1 MPSIKVVIVDRH
13 ALLREA
19 LKAILGTDKSISIVG
34 EASTVDDAIDVIS
47 EHKPDIVLMSFLK
60 PNLSGSSLIK
70 KTRSIDETIRF
81 IAFVD
86 VRSTEIDKAIFEM
99 KVCGLLRIDVSPDEV
114 KLAVNTVFGGE
125 RHIDQRI
132 AEVLFDST
140 GESSDELKLSFRQL
154 QVLRMIAEGFTNKR
168 ISAELGI
175 SHDTVKTHVRTILKK
190 LNAADRAQAV
200 SKAYELGVLRKTRDL
215 NPDLIGW
222 Y

>member
-34 EASTVDDAIDVIS
+34 EASTVDDAVDIIS
-47 EHKPDIVLMSFLK
+47 EHQPDIVLMSFLK

-70 KTRSIDETIRF
+70 KTRSIDESVRF

-99 KVCGLLRIDVSPDEV
+99 KVCGLLRIDVSPDEI

-125 RHIDQRI
+125 RHIDHRI

-140 GESSDELKLSFRQL
+140 GESSDELKLSIRQL

-190 LNAADRAQAV
+190 LKAADRAQAV

>member
-1 MPSIKVVIVDRH
+1 MSSIKVVIVDKH

-19 LKAILGTDKSISIVG
+19 LKAILGTDKGISIVG
-34 EASTVDDAIDVIS
+34 EASTVDDAIDIIS
-47 EHKPDIVLMSFLK
+47 EQQPDIVLMSFLK

-70 KTRSIDETIRF
+70 KTRSIDESIRF

-99 KVCGLLRIDVSPDEV
+99 KVCGLLRIDVSPDEI

-140 GESSDELKLSFRQL
+140 GESSDELNLSFRQL

-175 SHDTVKTHVRTILKK
+175 SHDTVKTHVRTILRK
-190 LNAADRAQAV
+190 LKAADRAQAV

>member
-1 MPSIKVVIVDRH
+1 MSSIKVVIVDRH

-19 LKAILGTDKSISIVG
+19 LKAILSTDRGISIVG
-34 EASTVDDAIDVIS
+34 EASTVDDAIDIIS
-47 EHKPDIVLMSFLK
+47 EQQPDIVLMSFLK

-70 KTRSIDETIRF
+70 KTRSIDESIRF

-99 KVCGLLRIDVSPDEV
+99 KVCGLLRIDVSPDEI

-140 GESSDELKLSFRQL
+140 GESSDEFNLSFRQL

-175 SHDTVKTHVRTILKK
+175 SHDTVKTHVRTILRK
-190 LNAADRAQAV
+190 LKAADRAQAV
-200 SKAYELGVLRKTRDL
+200 SKAYELGVLRKTKDL